1 MPSKDTTTKFK
12 ADISQ
17 LKSQM
22 QAASRAVKV
31 ATSEFKAAT
40 AGLDD
45 WSKSADG
52 LGAKLK
58 QLDTILSSQNSSLAM
73 MEEELEKTVKVYGE
87 NSAAADN
94 VRIKI
99 NNQKAAIAQTQK
111 QIAYYNQELEDCK
124 NGVGK
129 FAKEED
135 LASTASGKLKKSISD
150 QESELADLKK
160 QYVETALAQ
169 GENSDEAKELAEEI
183 KKLSSELV
191 TNKAKLEGAEDSA
204 DKFDESLKDVD
215 KSSGKASEGFT
226 VMKGALAN
234 LVADGIKYALSA
246 MKDLA
251 AETFTAGANFESSM
265 SKVQAISGASAED
278 MEKLTA
284 KAKEMGET
292 SVFSAS
298 ESADALQY
306 MAMAGWDTED
316 MLNGLEGIMNLAAAS
331 GEDLATTSDIVTDAL
346 TAMGYSAGDA
356 GKLADV
362 MAAASSN
369 ANTNVS
375 LMGQTF
381 QSAAPIVGALGYNME
396 DTAVAIG
403 LMANAGIKGE
413 KAGTALRSILTRLSA
428 PPKECADAMEELG
441 VSLTDSEGN
450 MKSLDEVMG
459 DLRKGFDG
467 LSETQQTQYAKA
479 IAGQEAMSGLL
490 AVVNAAPEDFDKLTK
505 AVNESA
511 GAADEMAATMN
522 DNVNGQITLLRSNIE
537 GKMIKVFERASSA
550 MKRSIREMGRALD
563 SIDWDKTADSVG
575 DLAEGFADFVT
586 FLVTNAPAVKATLKA
601 IGTAMAAIFIT
612 NKIATFVDSLKTIS
626 PALVTLATKIGLVTV
641 ATEGE
646 TAATVALNTAWLASP
661 ITWLIAGVAALTAG
675 VVAYTKHV
683 NDQIEAEY
691 GLTDAQKETI
701 ANAKSLKDTYDDI
714 NSTRM
719 ENNKAVESEYDYI
732 RELKD
737 EYNSL
742 IDSNGNVK
750 QGYEDRA
757 TFILNELAKAMG
769 VEVSQIEEAID
780 ANGKLGDS
788 IDQLI
793 LKQQAQA
800 LLTANE
806 EAYNTAIQ
814 NRAEALET
822 YLQAQQDVNDAEA
835 KWNEVKDEY
844 NSTME
849 EYNRLLKENPSYAG
863 LYLLANKK
871 IIDGGRE
878 AASALEDAKEGMTNA
893 QDAYI
898 GYNTTIENYKGLGS
912 AIISGDAD
920 AINQAMAN
928 MTYNFQTAE
937 TSNRE
942 SLERQVDDLEKN
954 YEDMKAAIENGTP
967 GVTQGMVD
975 QSKSMVDAAKAEL
988 AKLPPEAG
996 EIGEESGEKY
1006 SSGLGS
1012 KSGDAEKAGQN
1023 VSGSAKSGVQS
1034 NLDSI
1039 AQLGGTSGTSY
1050 SNQLSSKSGDAKQAG
1065 QNVSGNAVAGI
1076 TLYTN
1081 QFMQSGT
1088 ESGQLYKEGIDSKQ
1102 SDAKQAGKDLKQKA
1116 YDGSTDS
1123 SIDSRSSGS
1132 FFGEGFFN
1140 GIGDWFGSVFERGKE
1155 LAKNALSGL
1164 KKGGKEGS
1172 PWRTTKQSGKWFGE
1186 GFDIG
1191 MNSML
1196 KTVVKSATNM
1206 AIDAYNALDV
1216 ETDNMDKLGLKAGQN
1231 FSDGLKAS
1239 ITDVKASVKG
1249 LSEPLS
1255 DVKVSGQIMSAKVSP
1270 VDNTQGVSSVKGN
1283 ETTIINKNVTLNQ
1296 YNNSPKS
1303 LDRLSIY
1310 RDTNSLL
1317 FSAKARLSDV

>member
-45 WSKSADG
+45 WSRSADG
-52 LGAKLK
+52 LEAKLK
-58 QLDTILSSQNSSLAM
+58 QLDTVLSSQNTSLSM
-73 MEEELEKTVKVYGE
+73 MEEELQKTVKVYGE

-191 TNKAKLEGAEDSA
+191 TNKSKLEGAEDSA

-215 KSSGKASEGFT
+215 KSSEKASEGFT

-381 QSAAPIVGALGYNME
+381 QYAAPIVGALGYNME

-505 AVNESA
+505 AVNNST

-537 GKMIKVFERASSA
+537 GKMIKVFEKASSA
-550 MKRSIREMGRALD
+550 IKRAIREMGRALD

-575 DLAEGFADFVT
+575 DLAEGFANFVT
-586 FLVTNAPAVKATLKA
+586 FLVKNAPAVKTTLKA

-612 NKIATFVDSLKTIS
+612 NKIATFVDSLKTVS

-641 ATEGE
+641 ATDTQ
-646 TAATVALNTAWLASP
+646 TAATIALNTAWLASP

-719 ENNKAVESEYDYI
+719 ENNKAVESEYEYI

-769 VEVSQIEEAID
+769 VEVDQIKEAID

-800 LLTANE
+800 LLNANE

-863 LYLLANKK
+863 LYLIANGK
-871 IIDGGRE
+871 IIDSGRE
-878 AASALEDAKEGMTNA
+878 AASALEEAKEGMTNA

-912 AIISGDAD
+912 AIISGDAE

-942 SLERQVDDLEKN
+942 SLERQVEDLEKN
-954 YEDMKAAIENGTP
+954 YEDMQAAIENGTP

-988 AKLPPEAG
+988 AKLLPEAG

-1012 KSGDAEKAGQN
+1012 KSGDAEKAGQD

-1034 NLDSI
+1034 NLDGI
-1039 AQLGGTSGTSY
+1039 AQLGGTTGTSY
-1050 SNQLSSKSGDAKQAG
+1050 SSQLSSKSGEAKA
-1065 QNVSGNAVAGI
+1065 
-1076 TLYTN
+1076 
-1081 QFMQSGT
+1081 SGT
-1088 ESGQLYKEGIDSKQ
+1088 TLATSAESGVKTGVSSFDLIGTSTGSSYVSGIDSNKG
-1102 SDAKQAGKDLKQKA
+1102 DAKQAGKDLKQNA

-1123 SIDSRSSGS
+1123 SISSYDSGS

-1140 GIGDWFGSVFERGKE
+1140 GIGSWFGSVFDRGKE

-1172 PWRTTKQSGKWFGE
+1172 PWRTTIQSGKWFGE
-1186 GFDIG
+1186 GFEIG
-1191 MNSML
+1191 INDML

-1206 AIDAYNALDV
+1206 AVEAYTALDD
-1216 ETDNMDKLGLKAGQN
+1216 EADSLDKVGLNAGKN

-1239 ITDVKASVKG
+1239 ITDVKASVKS

-1255 DVKVSGQIMSAKVSP
+1255 DVKVSGQIMNAKVSP
-1270 VDNTQGVSSVKGN
+1270 INTAQGVNAVKGD

-1296 YNNSPKS
+1296 YNNSPKP